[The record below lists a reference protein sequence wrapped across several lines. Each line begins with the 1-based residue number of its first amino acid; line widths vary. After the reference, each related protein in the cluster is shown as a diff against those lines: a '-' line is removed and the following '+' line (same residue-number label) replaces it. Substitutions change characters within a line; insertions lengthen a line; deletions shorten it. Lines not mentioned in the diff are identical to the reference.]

1 MKPFTTIAVVV
12 FAVVALCHLWRAIAG
27 WDVVIHGWSVPMGAS
42 WIGLVV
48 AAGLAAMVWRES
60 RGP

>member
-12 FAVVALCHLWRAIAG
+12 FAVVALVHLWRAIAG
-27 WDVVIHGWSVPMGAS
+27 WEVVINGYAVPISAS

-48 AAGLAAMVWRES
+48 AALLAAMVWRES
-60 RGP
+60 RGS